1 MQQIE
6 QLGRVL
12 GKLYADLLGL
22 NNDGRIN
29 QGMENTDRDLSG
41 ALDLDIHK
49 MMGEPAH
56 LLIDQLKEKGT
67 FSKENVD
74 KICDIIILTSHGLE
88 PSNPERAKRLN
99 WCLDALELLEKSSSD
114 YSMDRHSK
122 INEVRKMLQ
131 E

>member
-29 QGMENTDRDLSG
+29 QGMETADRALSG
-41 ALDLDIHK
+41 ALDLDIHTL
-49 MMGEPAH
+49 MGEPAGS
-56 LLIDQLKEKGT
+56 LIDQLKEKGT
-67 FSKENVD
+67 FSKENID
-74 KICDIIILTSHGLE
+74 KICDIILLTTHELE
-88 PSNPERAKRLN
+88 LSNPERSRRLN
-99 WCLDALELLEKSSSD
+99 WCLDVLELMERSSSD
-114 YSMDRHSK
+114 YSMDRQARMY
-122 INEVRKMLQ
+122 EVRKMLQ